1 MPWPLMYDSRIE
13 KDKADFEFA
22 RQLLSESLA
31 HRHDTDEMIK
41 ARLQGWEFERVAL
54 MDILLINMAVAEL
67 TACPSIPEKVTVDE
81 YIELSKEFS
90 SERSRL
96 FINGILDKL
105 VLALRSQG
113 RINKT
118 GRGLIMLLIAL
129 PLVLF
134 SACNHKSVDDPNV
147 DLIRNPR
154 SAQGYDVKEQMPVI
168 MFDSES
174 HDFGRLSSGENISYS
189 FHFRNTGNADLIIL
203 GASATCGCT
212 VADYPKD
219 RIAPGGEGY
228 VTVTF
233 KSAGKSGQQF
243 QEVTVV
249 TNAQPSIVKLK
260 ITAQVAF

>member
-1 MPWPLMYDSRIE
+1 MRI
-13 KDKADFEFA
+13 KIHFTLYTLAAALLLASCGHKAA
-22 RQLLSESLA
+22 
-31 HRHDTDEMIK
+31 
-41 ARLQGWEFERVAL
+41 
-54 MDILLINMAVAEL
+54 
-67 TACPSIPEKVTVDE
+67 
-81 YIELSKEFS
+81 
-90 SERSRL
+90 
-96 FINGILDKL
+96 
-105 VLALRSQG
+105 
-113 RINKT
+113 
-118 GRGLIMLLIAL
+118 
-129 PLVLF
+129 
-134 SACNHKSVDDPNV
+134 DPDV

-154 SAQGYDVKEQMPVI
+154 SAQGYDTKEAMPVI
-168 MFDSES
+168 MFDNES

-189 FHFRNTGNADLIIL
+189 FHFRNTGNADLVIS

-243 QEVTVV
+243 QEVTII